1 MYKVIITFAILGC
14 VCGKVCNLN
23 DTVDITGGRST
34 ANIIAYGGIIFK
46 EYFNEDDKVK
56 ACLIPKG
63 LTVAKCCP
71 AGAAYDSENSACKN
85 ITSENKKKSPLVYV
99 EKLFNFK
106 FGKPDCNADD
116 GKVRVTAG
124 HVYDVFNM
132 GEDGKLYVEIP
143 TSVKPWTVFTPDMY
157 CIDSFVSEEDG
168 KQISRLDALV
178 CFDPQPDEENYI
190 PGIICMLISCVFII
204 VTVAVY
210 YCLPELCNLHGKVL
224 IAYLLSLFVGFIF
237 LSTMQILLSI
247 DNISREYCMTFTFII
262 YYFILAA
269 FFWLNVMSFD
279 IWWTFSGNRGISIER
294 MSVKSRFRAY
304 TIYAFGVPAMFTGL
318 VAGLEFSHLPLN
330 WYLPLLRQQGCFIS
344 GKSKL
349 IYLYGP
355 MVILCVA
362 NLVFFILTALKIRE
376 IKEQTAVLKSR
387 ESATHDKH
395 NKDKQRL
402 LLYVKLFIVMGI
414 NWVLEVISALY
425 PKANSI
431 WKFTD
436 AYNVLVGLII
446 FILFV
451 CKKKI
456 FRLLKN
462 RIKEKVHRRDTE
474 LRSTVRTVGSRSNI
488 NMDQKRIS
496 LESIRTSNGVVQ
508 TTVI

>member
-1 MYKVIITFAILGC
+1 MYKVTILFAILGC
-14 VCGKVCNLN
+14 VCGKVCDVN

-34 ANIIAYGGIIFK
+34 GSRIAYRGIIFEK
-46 EYFNEDDKVK
+46 YFNEDGKVK
-56 ACLIPKG
+56 ACLVPKG
-63 LTVAKCCP
+63 LIVSKCCP
-71 AGAAYDSENSACKN
+71 AGAAYDSENSACEN
-85 ITSENKKKSPLVYV
+85 VTSENKKRSPLVYV
-99 EKLFNFK
+99 EKIFNFK
-106 FGKPDCNADD
+106 FGKPDCSAGDA
-116 GKVRVTAG
+116 KVRITAG
-124 HVYDVFNM
+124 HVYDIFNI

-304 TIYAFGVPAMFTGL
+304 SMYAFGVPALFTAL

-462 RIKEKVHRRDTE
+462 RYRQVRGRSMNRSHTTSSRTMSTKEDVALAALTKH
-474 LRSTVRTVGSRSNI
+474 
-488 NMDQKRIS
+488 
-496 LESIRTSNGVVQ
+496 
-508 TTVI
+508 

>member
-1 MYKVIITFAILGC
+1 MYKVIILFAILGC
-14 VCGKVCNLN
+14 VCGKVCDVN

-34 ANIIAYGGIIFK
+34 ASRIAYGGIIFE
-46 EYFNEDDKVK
+46 EYFNEDGKVK
-56 ACLIPKG
+56 ACLVPKG
-63 LTVAKCCP
+63 LMVSKCCP
-71 AGAAYDSENSACKN
+71 AGAAYDSENSACES
-85 ITSENKKKSPLVYV
+85 ITSENQKRSPLVYV
-99 EKLFNFK
+99 EKIFNFE
-106 FGKPDCNADD
+106 FGKPDCSADD
-116 GKVRVTAG
+116 AKVRITAG
-124 HVYDVFNM
+124 HVYDIFNI

-157 CIDSFVSEEDG
+157 CIDSFVSEVEG

-304 TIYAFGVPAMFTGL
+304 SIYAFGVPALFTAL

-488 NMDQKRIS
+488 NMDQKRTS
-496 LESIRTSNGVVQ
+496 LESIRTSNGGVQ

>member
-1 MYKVIITFAILGC
+1 MFIFLLINLFCVINVRGQLCSADYRMNLTGLDVFSDGSIVKNGIRFPPNEIFSLNVSGDFETFGC
-14 VCGKVCNLN
+14 PCELRNCF
-23 DTVDITGGRST
+23 R
-34 ANIIAYGGIIFK
+34 
-46 EYFNEDDKVK
+46 
-56 ACLIPKG
+56 
-63 LTVAKCCP
+63 KCCP
-71 AGAAYDSENSACKN
+71 LGQVMVNRSCVEMYDVLQKELRLHYYDNHIASVDLE
-85 ITSENKKKSPLVYV
+85 KSDQFAVLTGIPCDWNVYK
-99 EKLFNFK
+99 E
-106 FGKPDCNADD
+106 DD
-116 GKVRVTAG
+116 GPWYVQL
-124 HVYDVFNM
+124 
-132 GEDGKLYVEIP
+132 DGKLYVEIP

-462 RIKEKVHRRDTE
+462 RYRQVRG
-474 LRSTVRTVGSRSNI
+474 RSMNRSQTTTSRTVSTKED
-488 NMDQKRIS
+488 MALAALTKH
-496 LESIRTSNGVVQ
+496 
-508 TTVI
+508 